1 MSPCPMSFGYS
12 APPERRHDT
21 KSHVCVKTIAPV
33 IAGASP
39 AMTVQGGS
47 VEAECLFRCLDHAHV
62 ADGAVAEHAHGFLIG
77 R

>member
-1 MSPCPMSFGYS
+1 M
-12 APPERRHDT
+12 
-21 KSHVCVKTIAPV
+21 KTIAPV